1 MTSMGVI
8 WLSFWPEVVVATPEL
23 VQPRSPRPPKAP
35 EHAAGFGAIHNPL
48 VFFIVLHHSHI
59 EPIRARSDGVVQL
72 FRTKQET
79 TMKKLS
85 RLLIV
90 LTGAIA
96 LICGSAVV
104 APKVTG
110 STASA

>member
-1 MTSMGVI
+1 
-8 WLSFWPEVVVATPEL
+8 
-23 VQPRSPRPPKAP
+23 
-35 EHAAGFGAIHNPL
+35 
-48 VFFIVLHHSHI
+48 
-59 EPIRARSDGVVQL
+59 
-72 FRTKQET
+72 
-79 TMKKLS
+79 MKKLS

-110 STASA
+110 STASAENC